1 MDDKAVTSSYAIVRD
16 SKRDTW
22 ILTCPIEQWR
32 SLRSLSVSTD
42 RRPAVQTIYEAPRS
56 VGVIAPLVVLLL
68 TVARAVLLHA
78 LRRPPPRPSRERRAV
93 PGSPPGPESRPR
105 A

>member
-56 VGVIAPLVVLLL
+56 VGVIAPLVVLIL
-68 TVARAVLLHA
+68 TIASAVLLHA
-78 LRRPPPRPSRERRAV
+78 LR
-93 PGSPPGPESRPR
+93 
-105 A
+105 